1 MYRLHCTGL
10 STQFLQALQVLWYV
24 VLSCPLAKRLR
35 LRHNYCHGLL
45 LHAVAMHKH
54 LQDKGTPATQSS
66 RT

>member
-1 MYRLHCTGL
+1 MYSLHCTGL
-10 STQFLQALQVLWYV
+10 STKLLQALQVLCDV
-24 VLSCPLAKRLR
+24 MLSRPLAQRLR